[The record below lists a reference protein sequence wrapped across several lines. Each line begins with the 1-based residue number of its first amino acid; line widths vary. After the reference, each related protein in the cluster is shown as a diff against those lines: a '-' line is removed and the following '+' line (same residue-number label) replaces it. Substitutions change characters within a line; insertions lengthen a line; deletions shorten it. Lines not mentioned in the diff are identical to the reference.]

1 MPNTKPGGIGRA
13 ILENAGR
20 PEHLRLSV
28 EQLAAHLG
36 VQVSS
41 VHERM
46 SRLRRAGRLAPS
58 QRQLVGAALPM
69 PDRIAP
75 KPEPHTSAEGLLR
88 LLERGDILTPDQR
101 KRGLSDLAV
110 NGPVGVRV
118 PAYKALHELDP
129 PPPGSTGPREPL
141 DRPERLQRIATMLAA
156 VGPDEARLGLEVAR
170 VFEWDSNAIM
180 GATSAA
186 IMSASTPA
194 ITTNNETMI
203 TTPTPGETE

>member
-13 ILENAGR
+13 VLENESR
-20 PEHLRLSV
+20 PEHLRLTA

-36 VQVSS
+36 VKPSS
-41 VHERM
+41 IHEGM
-46 SRLRRAGRLAPS
+46 SRLRAQGRLRPS
-58 QRQLVGAALPM
+58 ERQLVGAALPV
-69 PDRIAP
+69 PDRVAP
-75 KPEPHTSAEGLLR
+75 KPEPRTSAEGLLR

-129 PPPGSTGPREPL
+129 PPPGSTGPRDPL

-156 VGPDEARLGLEVAR
+156 VGPHEAQLGLEVAR
-170 VFEWDSNAIM
+170 VFEWDTIAIM
-180 GATSAA
+180 GATRDA
-186 IMSASTPA
+186 IMNASA
-194 ITTNNETMI
+194 
-203 TTPTPGETE
+203 TPTEAPA